1 MTAERRDER
10 SIGELVGDL
19 TRQIGTLVR
28 QEIDLAKA
36 ETSATARAAGRDAAM
51 IGVGGALVHA
61 AFLAAMVTV
70 ALALIEAGIDPWLAA
85 FVVAAVV
92 AIAGA
97 ALILRGRSG
106 LASADFTPRR
116 TVETLKDDAELAK
129 EQLS

>member
-1 MTAERRDER
+1 
-10 SIGELVGDL
+10 
-19 TRQIGTLVR
+19 
-28 QEIDLAKA
+28 
-36 ETSATARAAGRDAAM
+36 
-51 IGVGGALVHA
+51 
-61 AFLAAMVTV
+61 
-70 ALALIEAGIDPWLAA
+70 
-85 FVVAAVV
+85 VVAAVV